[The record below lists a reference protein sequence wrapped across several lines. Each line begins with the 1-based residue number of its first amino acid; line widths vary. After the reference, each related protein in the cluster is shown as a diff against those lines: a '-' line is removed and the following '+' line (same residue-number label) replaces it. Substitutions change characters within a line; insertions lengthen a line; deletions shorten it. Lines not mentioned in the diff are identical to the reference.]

1 MENTLQ
7 FGETIREPDVR
18 MLSDMKDVLADK
30 EWLRSAGDFE
40 LYYMYRE
47 LSRTASDLQRMRK
60 AGLRY
65 DITVIPP
72 ARLGKEFVKTKGHY
86 HPPVPGAEVSY
97 PEIYQVLEGEAIYLL
112 QKAEGESIPDV
123 VVIEAGKG
131 DVVIVP
137 PGYGH
142 ITINRSETTLKMANW
157 VCTSFSSVYEPV
169 RKAGGGAYYLLE
181 GEGFVPNSNYVSVP
195 EIRMVEPVEPE
206 LLGLERRE
214 DMYELVNELEKLR
227 FLREPQEFEEF
238 FGEVFEEN

>member
-18 MLSDMKDVLADK
+18 LLSDMKDVLADK

-47 LSRTASDLQRMRK
+47 LSRTESDLQRIRK

-86 HPPVPGAEVSY
+86 HPIVPGAKVSY
-97 PEIYQVLEGEAIYLL
+97 PEIYQVLEGEAVYLL
-112 QKAEGESIPDV
+112 QKAEGESISDV

-142 ITINRSETTLKMANW
+142 ISINRSETTLKMANW
-157 VCTSFSSVYEPV
+157 VCTSFSSVYEPI

-181 GEGFVPNSNYVSVP
+181 EGFVPNSNYLSVP
-195 EIRMVEPVEPE
+195 EIRRFEPVEPE
-206 LLGLERRE
+206 LLGLERGE
-214 DMYELVNELEKLR
+214 DMYELVEDLEKLR
-227 FLREPQEFEEF
+227 FLKEPQEFEEF
-238 FGEVFEEN
+238 FGEVFEKN

>member
-30 EWLRSAGDFE
+30 AWFRTAGDFE

-47 LSRTASDLQRMRK
+47 LSRTESDLQSMRK

-86 HPPVPGAEVSY
+86 HPIVPGAKVSY

-112 QKAEGESIPDV
+112 QRAEGENVLDA
-123 VVIEAGKG
+123 VVIEAEKG

-142 ITINRSETTLKMANW
+142 ISINRSETVLKMANW
-157 VCTSFSSVYEPV
+157 VCTYFSSVYEPI
-169 RKAGGGAYYLLE
+169 RKAGGGAYYLLD
-181 GEGFVPNSNYVSVP
+181 EGFVANPGYPEVP
-195 EIRMVEPVEPE
+195 EIRRVKPVESE
-206 LLGLERRE
+206 LLGLSRGE
-214 DMYELVNELEKLR
+214 DMYELVEDLERLR
-227 FLREPQEFEEF
+227 FLKEPQDFAEF
-238 FGEVFEEN
+238 FDGVFEAD